1 VQDLV
6 VVVRI
11 FSGIKAAIESNH
23 WTHSGSPA
31 YYHLIRKLDMSD
43 DFKLKLYFLAPSV
56 INNNIKKKVYF
67 DNLNTAAKFIPY
79 YPLPFSRHSST
90 LKRVEFFYNKIRQYL
105 VIIIETRNFKY
116 FYIDRDNIL
125 LTFMLLIMFRSNMV
139 VTRLL
144 GVTEGLYKHLVVRN
158 NILSKI
164 IRWTFNSNRS
174 YFICTNDGSY
184 AELTKKNLDNDRFY
198 LLFNGVDKPPTS
210 LRDSRGNGEFKNK
223 IVISYIS
230 RIVEN
235 KGHINFINSINNIE
249 NKKLIIY
256 IIGDG
261 NLRKQCEELVGKYK
275 LNDIVFFKGNV
286 AHKDAM
292 IYLANSDIFVYINY
306 DGSFGNGVLEA
317 SQLGLPIVTLS
328 HKSFS
333 SKKYPF
339 FKYIENNDRIEENL
353 SLFLKEFIFNESL
366 GQLMSKNSAE
376 FSDRFLISW
385 NDRIDEEIKII
396 NSIFI

>member
-1 VQDLV
+1 MQDLV

-184 AELTKKNLDNDRFY
+184 AELTKKILIMIGFIYYLMVLISPLPLCGTLEVMENLKIK
-198 LLFNGVDKPPTS
+198 LLF
-210 LRDSRGNGEFKNK
+210 
-223 IVISYIS
+223 
-230 RIVEN
+230 
-235 KGHINFINSINNIE
+235 
-249 NKKLIIY
+249 LI
-256 IIGDG
+256 
-261 NLRKQCEELVGKYK
+261 
-275 LNDIVFFKGNV
+275 F
-286 AHKDAM
+286 
-292 IYLANSDIFVYINY
+292 
-306 DGSFGNGVLEA
+306 
-317 SQLGLPIVTLS
+317 LG
-328 HKSFS
+328 
-333 SKKYPF
+333 
-339 FKYIENNDRIEENL
+339 
-353 SLFLKEFIFNESL
+353 
-366 GQLMSKNSAE
+366 
-376 FSDRFLISW
+376 
-385 NDRIDEEIKII
+385 
-396 NSIFI
+396 